1 MSATTWCIIILLA
14 QIRYS
19 SLTYRMAGNFQLN
32 QLWVGIWHT
41 QNFVEKTFAG
51 GSQTAKF
58 MNVFTLEGIPLYGN
72 FCGIVPIAHLS
83 HDSFHTDTDM

>member
-32 QLWVGIWHT
+32 QSWVGMAYPKFRGE
-41 QNFVEKTFAG
+41 NFRRW
-51 GSQTAKF
+51 
-58 MNVFTLEGIPLYGN
+58 
-72 FCGIVPIAHLS
+72 LS
-83 HDSFHTDTDM
+83 NREIHEHFEIHPRKISTIR